1 MPAPSQ
7 AGEPQVSTELED
19 MPDIGLDWPD
29 LTAPEPTVGN
39 QAADAGVATTTA
51 PEQERAKES
60 APSLVTGRVAPPVLD
75 PAEARARDAEA
86 LAGIDPGAELP
97 YIVSFTGADEAIDQI
112 FEDRFDLLS
121 ELRKGEK
128 KSANLGQINR
138 RGRADADL
146 VDQLMRTRG
155 YYDARVT
162 FRMMLERP
170 QPPLVGARLQVVPGN
185 RYLLTQVDLNGLSAS
200 NAREKALRD
209 LFEIA
214 PGTPADT
221 DLILG
226 AVGRLRT
233 GLAEGG
239 YPFAKVS
246 EPELR
251 VDHDDRDAQLVVN
264 VATGG
269 FRNFGR
275 IIVEGDPPFGAE
287 HIAEFARFEPG
298 EPFNQADVVDLNS
311 AIIAT
316 GLAGSLT
323 ITPKEGASDDTVD
336 LIIAMSKAPPRTVAG
351 LLGYGT
357 GEGARAEVS
366 WQHRNFFPP
375 EGAMTLRAVV
385 GTNEQSASA
394 IFRRNNFHKRDR
406 ALNLEVTA
414 ANLNQNAYEARTFGV
429 AASLE
434 RQTNLIFQKKWTWS
448 LGSELRISDERR
460 LYGTDPVPRRLLYVI
475 GAVPVSLGYDG
486 SDDLLN
492 PSEGFRL
499 SGRASPELSLQGNVF
514 GYVRLQ
520 VDGSAYMPMND
531 RLVLAGRVRLGT
543 IVGAGR
549 DRIAPTRRFYAGGGG
564 SVRGYAYQAIGP
576 RDINNDPL
584 GGRSLTEMAVEAR
597 FRFGSEN
604 QFGIVPFLDAGT
616 ISTNPLPSASDL
628 RVGAGI
634 GVRYYSNFGPIR
646 IDVGTPINR
655 QSGDSRIGVYVSLG
669 QAF

>member
-1 MPAPSQ
+1 
-7 AGEPQVSTELED
+7 
-19 MPDIGLDWPD
+19 MPDIGLEWPD
-29 LTAPEPTVGN
+29 LTASPQTAGAPATDARGIAAGLAAAPDV
-39 QAADAGVATTTA
+39 ADADAGRLGV
-51 PEQERAKES
+51 E
-60 APSLVTGRVAPPVLD
+60 RVAPPVLD
-75 PAEARARDAEA
+75 PADARTQNAEA
-86 LAGIDPGAELP
+86 LASVDPGAELP
-97 YIVSFTGADEAIDQI
+97 YTVSLTGADEVIDQI
-112 FEDRFDLLS
+112 FEERFDLLS

-170 QPPLVGARLQVVPGN
+170 QPPLVGALLQVVPGN
-185 RYLLTQVDLNGLSAS
+185 RYLLTQVNLNGLSAT

-209 LFEIA
+209 LFGIA
-214 PGTPADT
+214 AGEPADT

-226 AVGRLRT
+226 AVTRLRT

-275 IIVEGDPPFGAE
+275 IIVEGDPPFGAD
-287 HIAEFARFEPG
+287 HIAEFARFKPG

-323 ITPKEGASDDTVD
+323 ITPKEGASADTVD
-336 LIIAMSKAPPRTVAG
+336 LVIAMSKAPPRTVAG

-394 IFRRNNFHKRDR
+394 IFRRNNLHKRDR

-475 GAVPVSLGYDG
+475 GAVPMSLGYDG

-492 PSEGFRL
+492 PSKGFRL
-499 SGRASPELSLQGNVF
+499 SGRVSPELSLQGNVF

-520 VDGSAYMPMND
+520 MDGSGYVPMND

-564 SVRGYAYQAIGP
+564 SVRGYGYQAIGP

-616 ISTNPLPSASDL
+616 ISTNPLPSANDL

-646 IDVGTPINR
+646 VDIGTPLNR
-655 QSGDSRIGVYVSLG
+655 QPGDSRIGVYVSLG